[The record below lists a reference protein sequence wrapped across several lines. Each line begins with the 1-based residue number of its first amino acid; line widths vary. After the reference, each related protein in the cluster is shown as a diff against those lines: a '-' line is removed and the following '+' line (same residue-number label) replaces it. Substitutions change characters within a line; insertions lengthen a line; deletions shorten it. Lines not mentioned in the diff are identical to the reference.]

1 MVIYCTILDAENW
14 YAGGIK
20 AMRVLKPWLTN
31 EPEIVGI
38 LVYIFYKL
46 MGFGIQKLPHWL
58 SFTAITWVQSRS
70 CNPILHHFD
79 NYHMNRSLAWKPR
92 SFVNQIK
99 IQFADD

>member
-58 SFTAITWVQSRS
+58 FYCNHLGSIQKLQPNTAPFR
-70 CNPILHHFD
+70 
-79 NYHMNRSLAWKPR
+79 
-92 SFVNQIK
+92 
-99 IQFADD
+99 